1 MSVLELA
8 VTFALLC
15 FAPPMT
21 VATIRLLRGVARTSE
36 AGALLRARARAVHGH
51 YDRHGL
57 CADRVDAHLL
67 LSRSP
72 PDSACNFELIAV
84 FIAMIRPM
92 TAMLLMRASVLR
104 SKARVP

>member
-15 FAPPMT
+15 FALPMT
-21 VATIRLLRGVARTSE
+21 VATIRLLRGVARTS
-36 AGALLRARARAVHGH
+36 GALLRARARAVHGH